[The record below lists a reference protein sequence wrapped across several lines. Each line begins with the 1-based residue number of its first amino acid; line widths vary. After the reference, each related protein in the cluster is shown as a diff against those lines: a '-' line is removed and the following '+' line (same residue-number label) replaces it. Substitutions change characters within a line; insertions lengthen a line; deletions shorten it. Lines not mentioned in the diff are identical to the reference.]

1 LLTEAPDW
9 LREAYAAHGEEFAAW
24 IHDKPLAK
32 AAVKALMDQAIK
44 KYEAEM
50 PKVAE

>member
-1 LLTEAPDW
+1 VAAVPGLAADGSP
-9 LREAYAAHGEEFAAW
+9 AAHGEEFAAW
-24 IHDKPLAK
+24 IHDKPMAK